1 MRSPFSPENVLVIGA
16 GPAGLTAAL
25 ELRRRD
31 VPVTVL
37 EASDTVGGIS
47 RTEVRD
53 GWRFDIGGHRFFTKV
68 PEVERLWHEILD
80 DDEFLQ
86 RPRMSRIL
94 YRGRLFDYPLRPV
107 NALRG
112 LGVVEAVRCLASY
125 AWAQVHPPK
134 DQSHFEGWVAA
145 RFGYRLYRIFF
156 KTYTEK
162 LWGVPATT
170 IQADW
175 AAQRIKNLS
184 LLNAITSAL
193 RPQKGQTAIT
203 TLIDQFQYPKYGP
216 GMMWER
222 ARELV
227 EQDGGDVV
235 FEAPVIA
242 VHHEDGRAVGVT
254 VHQHGAAVR
263 LSGSAVISSMPLS
276 ALVLAMDPP
285 ATSEVQQAARDLHYR
300 DYLTVALVVPRDAGF
315 PDNWIYVHT
324 PGVKVGRVQN
334 YGSWSPY
341 MVKDG
346 YTCLGL
352 EYFVDE
358 GDGTWTM
365 SDDDLIA
372 LATRE
377 LEELRLV
384 PPGVVS
390 EGYVVRV
397 PKAYPVYDEGYQ
409 QRVET
414 IREWLGKAVPNVA
427 PVGRNGMHKYNN
439 QDHSM
444 LTAMYAA
451 ENVVG
456 GARDLWSVN
465 VEQEYHEEKSEA
477 PASGSGG
484 TGRAA
489 PVLPA
494 RRAEERAGAA

>member
-1 MRSPFSPENVLVIGA
+1 
-16 GPAGLTAAL
+16 
-25 ELRRRD
+25 
-31 VPVTVL
+31 
-37 EASDTVGGIS
+37 
-47 RTEVRD
+47 
-53 GWRFDIGGHRFFTKV
+53 
-68 PEVERLWHEILD
+68 
-80 DDEFLQ
+80 
-86 RPRMSRIL
+86 
-94 YRGRLFDYPLRPV
+94 
-107 NALRG
+107 
-112 LGVVEAVRCLASY
+112 
-125 AWAQVHPPK
+125 
-134 DQSHFEGWVAA
+134 
-145 RFGYRLYRIFF
+145 
-156 KTYTEK
+156 
-162 LWGVPATT
+162 
-170 IQADW
+170 
-175 AAQRIKNLS
+175 
-184 LLNAITSAL
+184 
-193 RPQKGQTAIT
+193 
-203 TLIDQFQYPKYGP
+203 
-216 GMMWER
+216 
-222 ARELV
+222 
-227 EQDGGDVV
+227 
-235 FEAPVIA
+235 
-242 VHHEDGRAVGVT
+242 
-254 VHQHGAAVR
+254 
-263 LSGSAVISSMPLS
+263 
-276 ALVLAMDPP
+276 
-285 ATSEVQQAARDLHYR
+285 
-300 DYLTVALVVPRDAGF
+300 
-315 PDNWIYVHT
+315 
-324 PGVKVGRVQN
+324 VQN

-358 GDGTWTM
+358 GDETWTM
-365 SDDDLIA
+365 SDDDLVA